1 MKLDVDD
8 LRVIERAMHEHVG
21 TLAKRCATG
30 PELAG
35 IRERD
40 MAEARAVYGRVL
52 HAYAHAMA
60 DAGTYVDPAMLSR
73 GGGA

>member
-8 LRVIERAMHEHVG
+8 LRVIERAMHERVG
-21 TLAKRCATG
+21 KLARLCADDAD
-30 PELAG
+30 LRV

-40 MAEARAVYGRVL
+40 LAEARAVYGRVL
-52 HAYAHAMA
+52 DAYAHAMA